1 MSRQK
6 EPFLRSNKYLS
17 RGIEMFRE
25 NNMSVYAGY
34 TTLFIVTSLFPFIIL
49 IISIVNLLPWYSSE
63 QAADFLFK
71 IMPVLTSIR
80 DLVESVLLNLKD
92 QSGGLLA
99 SAAAVTALW
108 AASKGVFALQRALN
122 QLEPRD
128 HDDETRES
136 KSERLVE
143 EGKGF
148 VHRILK
154 RLLFTL
160 MLVLLFPALLVF
172 EMLGASRIISWI
184 FLIVALLV
192 ILLIYAVLPATR
204 RTFKS
209 QLPGV
214 IFTVVCCIVFTE
226 LFSFFIT
233 RFYHSSYLY
242 GSLATVF
249 LVLMWLRYIIMILFA
264 GCVLNRT
271 LEQCRT
277 DNGPS

>member
-1 MSRQK
+1 MNRLK
-6 EPFLRSNKYLS
+6 ELFLRLKNSLS
-17 RGIEMFRE
+17 LGIEMFRE

-49 IISIVNLLPWYSSE
+49 IISIVNLLPGYSTE

-71 IMPVLTSIR
+71 IMPILTSIR
-80 DLVESVLLNLKD
+80 DLVESILSNLKN

-108 AASKGVFALQRALN
+108 AASKGVFAVQRALN
-122 QLEPRD
+122 ELELED
-128 HDDETRES
+128 QDDESTES
-136 KSERLVE
+136 RSERLVE
-143 EGKGF
+143 KGKGL

-172 EMLGASRIISWI
+172 GMLGGSRIISWVFII
-184 FLIVALLV
+184 FVILV

-204 RTFKS
+204 RTLKS
-209 QLPGV
+209 QIPGV
-214 IFTVVCCIVFTE
+214 IFTVVGCIIFTE
-226 LFSFFIT
+226 LFSFFIS

-249 LVLMWLRYIIMILFA
+249 LVLMWLRYIMMILFA
-264 GCVLNRT
+264 GCVLNRA
-271 LEQCRT
+271 LEQSRR
-277 DNGPS
+277 DNRHS

>member
-1 MSRQK
+1 MSRLK
-6 EPFLRSNKYLS
+6 ELFLRLKNSLS
-17 RGIEMFRE
+17 LGIEMFRE

-49 IISIVNLLPWYSSE
+49 IISIVNLLPGYSTE

-71 IMPVLTSIR
+71 IMPILTSIR
-80 DLVESVLLNLKD
+80 DLVESILSNLKN

-108 AASKGVFALQRALN
+108 AASKGVFAVQRALN
-122 QLEPRD
+122 ELEPED
-128 HDDETRES
+128 QDDESTES
-136 KSERLVE
+136 RSERLVE
-143 EGKGF
+143 KGKGL

-172 EMLGASRIISWI
+172 GMLGGSRIISWVFMI
-184 FLIVALLV
+184 FVILV

-204 RTFKS
+204 RTLKS
-209 QLPGV
+209 QIPGV
-214 IFTVVCCIVFTE
+214 IFTVVGCIIFTE
-226 LFSFFIT
+226 LFSFFIS

-249 LVLMWLRYIIMILFA
+249 LVLMWLRYIMMILFA
-264 GCVLNRT
+264 GCVLNRA
-271 LEQCRT
+271 LEQSRR
-277 DNGPS
+277 DNRHS

>member
-1 MSRQK
+1 
-6 EPFLRSNKYLS
+6 
-17 RGIEMFRE
+17 MFRE

-63 QAADFLFK
+63 QAADFLFR

-80 DLVESVLLNLKD
+80 DLVESVLLDLRD

>member
-1 MSRQK
+1 MSRLK
-6 EPFLRSNKYLS
+6 ELFLRLKNSLS
-17 RGIEMFRE
+17 LGIEMFRE

-49 IISIVNLLPWYSSE
+49 IISIVNLLPGYSTE

-71 IMPVLTSIR
+71 IMPILTSIR
-80 DLVESVLLNLKD
+80 DLVESILSNLKN

-108 AASKGVFALQRALN
+108 AASKGVFAVQRALN
-122 QLEPRD
+122 ELEPED
-128 HDDETRES
+128 QDDESTES
-136 KSERLVE
+136 RSERLVE
-143 EGKGF
+143 KGKGL

-172 EMLGASRIISWI
+172 GMLGGSRIISWVFII
-184 FLIVALLV
+184 FVILV

-204 RTFKS
+204 RTLKS
-209 QLPGV
+209 QIPGV
-214 IFTVVCCIVFTE
+214 IFTVVGCIIFTE
-226 LFSFFIT
+226 LFSFFIS

-249 LVLMWLRYIIMILFA
+249 LVLMWLRYIMMILFA
-264 GCVLNRT
+264 GCVLNRA
-271 LEQCRT
+271 LEQSRR
-277 DNGPS
+277 DNRHS

>member
-1 MSRQK
+1 MNRLK
-6 EPFLRSNKYLS
+6 ELFLRLKNSLS
-17 RGIEMFRE
+17 LGIEMFRE

-49 IISIVNLLPWYSSE
+49 IISIVNLLPGYSTE

-71 IMPVLTSIR
+71 IMPILTSIR
-80 DLVESVLLNLKD
+80 DLVESILSNLKN

-108 AASKGVFALQRALN
+108 AASKGVFAVQRALN
-122 QLEPRD
+122 ELEPED
-128 HDDETRES
+128 QDDESTES
-136 KSERLVE
+136 RSERLVE
-143 EGKGF
+143 KGKGL

-172 EMLGASRIISWI
+172 GMLGGSRIISWVFII
-184 FLIVALLV
+184 FVILV

-204 RTFKS
+204 RTLKS
-209 QLPGV
+209 QIPGV
-214 IFTVVCCIVFTE
+214 IFTVVGCIIFTE
-226 LFSFFIT
+226 LFSFFIS

-249 LVLMWLRYIIMILFA
+249 LVLMWLRYIMMILFA
-264 GCVLNRT
+264 GCVLNRA
-271 LEQCRT
+271 LEQSRR
-277 DNGPS
+277 DNRHS

>member
-6 EPFLRSNKYLS
+6 EPFLRSKKYLS

-49 IISIVNLLPWYSSE
+49 IISIINLLPWYSSE

-71 IMPVLTSIR
+71 ILPVLTSIR
-80 DLVESVLLNLKD
+80 DLVESILTNLKD

-122 QLEPRD
+122 QLDHRD
-128 HDDETRES
+128 HDDETNES

-148 VHRILK
+148 VYRILK

-172 EMLGASRIISWI
+172 EMMGASRIISWI

-204 RTFKS
+204 RTLKS
-209 QLPGV
+209 QIPGV

>member
-1 MSRQK
+1 M
-6 EPFLRSNKYLS
+6 
-17 RGIEMFRE
+17 
-25 NNMSVYAGY
+25 
-34 TTLFIVTSLFPFIIL
+34 
-49 IISIVNLLPWYSSE
+49 
-63 QAADFLFK
+63 
-71 IMPVLTSIR
+71 
-80 DLVESVLLNLKD
+80 
-92 QSGGLLA
+92 
-99 SAAAVTALW
+99 TALW

-209 QLPGV
+209 QIPGV
-214 IFTVVCCIVFTE
+214 IFTVICCIVFTE

-249 LVLMWLRYIIMILFA
+249 LALMWLRYIIMILFA

-271 LEQCRT
+271 LEQYRI

>member
-1 MSRQK
+1 
-6 EPFLRSNKYLS
+6 
-17 RGIEMFRE
+17 MFRE

-80 DLVESVLLNLKD
+80 DLVESVLLDLKD

-143 EGKGF
+143 EGK
-148 VHRILK
+148 
-154 RLLFTL
+154 
-160 MLVLLFPALLVF
+160 
-172 EMLGASRIISWI
+172 
-184 FLIVALLV
+184 
-192 ILLIYAVLPATR
+192 
-204 RTFKS
+204 
-209 QLPGV
+209 
-214 IFTVVCCIVFTE
+214 
-226 LFSFFIT
+226 
-233 RFYHSSYLY
+233 
-242 GSLATVF
+242 
-249 LVLMWLRYIIMILFA
+249 
-264 GCVLNRT
+264 
-271 LEQCRT
+271 
-277 DNGPS
+277 